1 MEISQISGLIFQI
14 SKILQN
20 IFILLIIIKS
30 YNSITS
36 EIKLVSYQNFSSN
49 LFFYNN
55 KLRKL
60 PEEYIYGSSHKLNY
74 YYANIYFGENMQK
87 QGLILDTGS
96 SITTATCSQLCEKCG
111 KHIRKPYDIKS
122 YNKVIS
128 CSDEKCNLV
137 SSKCKNSEPH
147 HNCTFSISYSEGS
160 SLKGT
165 YINEI
170 IRFGENYKEQQ
181 GIYIPI
187 GCTISETHLFYKQ
200 EVNGIMG
207 LANNNYNFVEI
218 LYKLGAIKRNVFSIC
233 YSQLGGI
240 FTIGEINDKIHNENI
255 TYLPMITDRQKYFGL
270 DIKSIYVNDIKVQNF
285 IPGVNN
291 IFIDSGTTISYFP
304 SSICDEIINIMAL
317 ECKKFDKSD
326 ACGRY
331 EFHNEYGFCYYFNT
345 TDELDYAIKN
355 FWPTIHFKLENYD
368 YKWTPERYLF
378 NDTSNLKKPRGCMG
392 FNKAYIKKITLG
404 ASWII
409 GHDIIFDRENKL
421 LGIAEADCH
430 HNINLNIS
438 NGLELDIEYNKY
450 INNININKI
459 KNILSLGILIFAI
472 FLIMLM
478 VVLIFWIIF
487 RKNNQIELIKERKL
501 KIKEYNTDHDIDEI
515 NKKHNDSSYIK
526 VLEENSKGSKI
537 KISLN

>member
-14 SKILQN
+14 SKIVRN

-36 EIKLVSYQNFSSN
+36 EIKLVSYQNLSSN
-49 LFFYNN
+49 SFFYNY

-111 KHIRKPYDIKS
+111 QHIRKPYDIKS

-128 CSDEKCNLV
+128 CSNEKCNLV

-147 HNCTFSISYSEGS
+147 HNCTFSV
-160 SLKGT
+160 
-165 YINEI
+165 
-170 IRFGENYKEQQ
+170 
-181 GIYIPI
+181 
-187 GCTISETHLFYKQ
+187 KQ

-270 DIKSIYVNDIKVQNF
+270 DIKSIYVNDIKLKNF
-285 IPGVNN
+285 TPGVNN

-317 ECKKFDKSD
+317 ECKKFNKSD

-331 EFHNEYGFCYYFNT
+331 EFH
-345 TDELDYAIKN
+345 L
-355 FWPTIHFKLENYD
+355 L
-368 YKWTPERYLF
+368 LF
-378 NDTSNLKKPRGCMG
+378 
-392 FNKAYIKKITLG
+392 
-404 ASWII
+404 
-409 GHDIIFDRENKL
+409 
-421 LGIAEADCH
+421 
-430 HNINLNIS
+430 
-438 NGLELDIEYNKY
+438 
-450 INNININKI
+450 
-459 KNILSLGILIFAI
+459 
-472 FLIMLM
+472 
-478 VVLIFWIIF
+478 
-487 RKNNQIELIKERKL
+487 
-501 KIKEYNTDHDIDEI
+501 
-515 NKKHNDSSYIK
+515 
-526 VLEENSKGSKI
+526 
-537 KISLN
+537 